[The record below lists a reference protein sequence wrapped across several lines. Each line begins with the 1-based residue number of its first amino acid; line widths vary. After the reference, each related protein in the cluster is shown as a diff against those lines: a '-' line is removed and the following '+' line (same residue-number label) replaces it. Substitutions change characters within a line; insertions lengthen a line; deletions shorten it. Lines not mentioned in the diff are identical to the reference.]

1 MIDEYNLQIKI
12 NSLVALQTEKQEE
25 INKIIHVLESLQ
37 DIRQENGANPT
48 DIRVNQIMS
57 DVTRQEIYDV
67 CISTA
72 DEILGILE

>member
-1 MIDEYNLQIKI
+1 MIDEHNLQIKI

-37 DIRQENGANPT
+37 DIRQKDGVNPT
-48 DIRVNQIMS
+48 DIRINQIMS

-72 DEILGILE
+72 DDILGIL

>member
-1 MIDEYNLQIKI
+1 MIDEHNLQIKI

-37 DIRQENGANPT
+37 DIRQKDGANPI

-72 DEILGILE
+72 DDILGISE

>member
-1 MIDEYNLQIKI
+1 MIDEHNLQIKI

-37 DIRQENGANPT
+37 DIRQKDGVNPT
-48 DIRVNQIMS
+48 DIRINQIMS

-72 DEILGILE
+72 DDILGISE